1 MRPDSDYMVQRGD
14 NNAGYGANR
23 GLGNQYGAYPAMD
36 PGYDYGYDQGAPSPA
51 YDYGQDQTGMA
62 VSAPGNTRQL
72 VGPNGAPH
80 GFPMPA
86 PLAPVAMGRPA
97 PPQSAAEFADREEF
111 MDLPKPTP
119 TNSSGNHMSQYSTY
133 GLAYAESE
141 PDYMPHTAT
150 TTGWAGDAKA
160 PQHTPLPTIEP
171 ASPLMSSFDFQ
182 KRQSL
187 GPIASNFASKYGSST
202 LPNYQDEDENSRQKR
217 MYGEVATAAG
227 VQEPTTPH
235 TADLSHST
243 NSYETASSFSAH
255 QQSEPRSIS
264 HRLPPAPMPA
274 LPTVNVLPPQP
285 YQHGRPLSPLTEVE
299 TPRSIAL
306 TSSSVMHGQELN
318 PFEHALHP
326 PNPQS
331 SALRPPFSATSS
343 TGATAFPSPNF
354 PPPSPGGMSVPGSVT
369 DSPRKR
375 ESMFDVDDA
384 YGGI

>member
-1 MRPDSDYMVQRGD
+1 MRPDSDYMMQRGD
-14 NNAGYGANR
+14 NNAGFGAGR
-23 GLGNQYGAYPAMD
+23 GLGNQYGAYPTINQ
-36 PGYDYGYDQGAPSPA
+36 GYDYGHDQQGPPSPA
-51 YDYGQDQTGMA
+51 YDYGPDQTGMA
-62 VSAPGNTRQL
+62 ISAPGNTRQL

-80 GFPMPA
+80 AYPMPA
-86 PLAPVAMGRPA
+86 PLAPVALGRPL

-141 PDYMPHTAT
+141 PDYTPHTAT
-150 TTGWAGDAKA
+150 TTGWAGDSKT
-160 PQHTPLPTIEP
+160 QHTPLPAIEP
-171 ASPLMSSFDFQ
+171 ASPLMSGFDFQ

-187 GPIASNFASKYGSST
+187 GPIASNFATKYGAGPNT
-202 LPNYQDEDENSRQKR
+202 LPNYQDEDEHSRQKR
-217 MYGEVATAAG
+217 MYGEVANAAG

-235 TADLSHST
+235 TADLSSST
-243 NSYETASSFSAH
+243 NSYESASSFSTH

-299 TPRSIAL
+299 TPRSMAL
-306 TSSSVMHGQELN
+306 TSSSVLHGQEMN
-318 PFEHALHP
+318 PFETALHP
-326 PNPQS
+326 PT
-331 SALRPPFSATSS
+331 LRAPYSATSS
-343 TGATAFPSPNF
+343 TGATAFPSPSF

>member
-1 MRPDSDYMVQRGD
+1 MRPDSDYMMQRED
-14 NNAGYGANR
+14 NNAGFGAGR
-23 GLGNQYGAYPAMD
+23 GLGHQYGAYPTINQ
-36 PGYDYGYDQGAPSPA
+36 GHDYGYDQQGPPSPA
-51 YDYGQDQTGMA
+51 YDYGPDQTGMA
-62 VSAPGNTRQL
+62 ISAPGNTRQL
-72 VGPNGAPH
+72 VGSNGAPH
-80 GFPMPA
+80 GYPMPA
-86 PLAPVAMGRPA
+86 PLAPVALGRPL

-133 GLAYAESE
+133 GLAYADSE

-150 TTGWAGDAKA
+150 TTGWPGDSKT
-160 PQHTPLPTIEP
+160 PHTPLPAIEP
-171 ASPLMSSFDFQ
+171 ASPLMSGFDFQ

-187 GPIASNFASKYGSST
+187 GPIASNFASKYGAGPNT
-202 LPNYQDEDENSRQKR
+202 LPTYQDEDEHSRQKR

-235 TADLSHST
+235 TADLSSST
-243 NSYETASSFSAH
+243 NSYESASSFSTH

-274 LPTVNVLPPQP
+274 LPTVHILPPQP

-299 TPRSIAL
+299 TPRSMAL
-306 TSSSVMHGQELN
+306 TSSSVLHGQEMN
-318 PFEHALHP
+318 PFENALHP
-326 PNPQS
+326 PT
-331 SALRPPFSATSS
+331 LRAPYSATSS